1 MSEVHTVSV
10 HISTNKIL
18 ELFVHPNIDK
28 DAKDNAWKSA
38 EISTALNKF
47 SIVRMSD
54 VDKEDI
60 LDRMIQNLIIIAKDI
75 YSQDEIL
82 KLQILDNLNYLKN
95 IKDLVDNKIGIVEI
109 SIESQITKAVQ
120 TFYIFNVSLFEK
132 HISGLNVLFKYLNK
146 YVIYKEFSSYMDIMY
161 IILPHVYGSNRIGSS
176 YYE

>member
-1 MSEVHTVSV
+1 MNEVHTVSV
-10 HISTNKIL
+10 HISANKIL

-54 VDKEDI
+54 VDNEDT
-60 LDRMIQNLIIIAKDI
+60 LNRMIQNLITIAKDI

-82 KLQILDNLNYLKN
+82 KLRILDNLKYLKE
-95 IKDLVDNKIGIVEI
+95 LVDDKIGIVEI
-109 SIESQITKAVQ
+109 NIESQITKVVQ

-146 YVIYKEFSSYMDIMY
+146 YVIYKEFSSYMDIMH